1 MHPFARISSHSIATL
16 VAVSALSACGGGG
29 GSSNDTGPVVQP
41 PAPAARTVAIQF
53 AAKAGTAPVA
63 CGTLLTAVGTSGISA
78 QLRDL
83 RFYVSEVALV
93 DALGQSTPVQLDASE
108 WQAGGVALIDLEDAS
123 GACVGTAATNARITG
138 TVPAGNYVGMRM
150 TIGVPG
156 QANHSDYAT
165 AKAPLDIQA
174 MAWSWQAGR
183 KFMKIEVN
191 PTGGVNRPGNPDATP
206 PVPATTASTFN
217 LHLGSTGCTGN
228 PATGEIVACAAS
240 NRMAVHLAAFDPA
253 TQKVVLDLQQLFAGN
268 LVTQDLGGPFGC
280 MSGKTD
286 PECPA
291 TFERLQID
299 MASGQPIDGGRQQT
313 VFRAEAL

>member
-1 MHPFARISSHSIATL
+1 MIPFTRTLGISLASLLAAATL
-16 VAVSALSACGGGG
+16 TACGGGG
-29 GSSNDTGPVVQP
+29 GDGETAAVIQP
-41 PAPAARTVAIQF
+41 PAPVARTIAIQF
-53 AAKAGTAPVA
+53 AARAGNAAVS
-63 CGTLLTAVGTSGISA
+63 CGTPIAAVGTSGIASE
-78 QLRDL
+78 LRDL

-93 DALGQSTPVQLDASE
+93 DALGQSTPVELEAND
-108 WQAGGVALIDLEDAS
+108 WQSGGVALIDLEDAT
-123 GACVGTAATNARITG
+123 GACIGTQATNARISG
-138 TVPAGNYVGMRM
+138 TVPQGNYVGLRM

-191 PTGGVNRPGNPDATP
+191 PVGGVNRPGNPDAEP
-206 PVPATTASTFN
+206 PVPSTTASTFN

-228 PATGEIVACAAS
+228 PATGEIVSCAAP
-240 NRMAVHLAAFDPA
+240 NRMAVQLGAFDPA
-253 TQKVVLDLQQLFAGN
+253 SQKVVLDVQQLFMSS

-299 MASGQPIDGGRQQT
+299 MATGQPIDGGRQQT